1 MIGVPRFNLAT
12 YMYCVQSEW
21 VICRVFTRKQHPA
34 VISNDRK
41 LPEMEEAAVHGHG
54 HRSPGHLLA
63 TEAADDGFDS
73 EQESAPPVVVTETQH
88 TSGSHIGGA
97 QAMEGD
103 DDHYQHRQIAHE
115 ELLTT
120 MHHHHGS
127 SRVVSPACWLNQH
140 DDRLGSHYYCP
151 ALPVMQSDDA
161 DYYLP
166 ELLEYSGPLD
176 TGGEED
182 CRLRAETQF
191 TAVGSSDHID
201 DGLYWDIGF

>member
-1 MIGVPRFNLAT
+1 
-12 YMYCVQSEW
+12 MYVQSEW

-63 TEAADDGFDS
+63 TEAADDDGFDS

-88 TSGSHIGGA
+88 TSGSHIGA

-103 DDHYQHRQIAHE
+103 DD
-115 ELLTT
+115 
-120 MHHHHGS
+120 HHHGS